1 MWFWHILTPKQ
12 NKFIENSVNS
22 NKFLFEMDGTIQP
35 IKFLKI
41 NLKTHKSDRIWN
53 ASWHSSS
60 NNYDSNNNNKEKEKD
75 KEDHD
80 KLRYISTFLC
90 ATNNLNLQFHCLV
103 LISFILVKVFVFQ
116 FFFFF
121 SKYVAR
127 TRKFQ

>member
-22 NKFLFEMDGTIQP
+22 NKFLFEMDGTVQP
-35 IKFLKI
+35 MKFLKI

-60 NNYDSNNNNKEKEKD
+60 NDFTNKDNNNKEKEKE

-80 KLRYISTFLC
+80 KLRHLFIFFNIVTH
-90 ATNNLNLQFHCLV
+90 TNFH
-103 LISFILVKVFVFQ
+103 
-116 FFFFF
+116 FFFDFYFF
-121 SKYVAR
+121 SVLR
-127 TRKFQ
+127 HFFNSF